1 MRSVTYKKYIEY
13 SFLRYALSII
23 VILFIMMIA
32 FLSVNFK
39 VLEHYENKKNT
50 LKLLQVLEQQFLS
63 YNLAL
68 ENLSKDTEII
78 NLVSGSSN
86 SHPSEVNRT
95 LYNFVNAQDLKAN
108 FVLLDKDFNI
118 ISSNLFESNKELF
131 LESRVLEKVS
141 AAPLNNTYIT
151 PSRLNYDYEQESSLI
166 FAHAVMDGK
175 EKVGYLFFDILS
187 KDIENLFMRSPID
200 SIVLTDR
207 YDHIIFYTGKK
218 SVDLTLKYPGDKY
231 MNTFSKDGE
240 IDINGTKYQGQIN
253 TFIDGQFTLY
263 TMVSKEIQRRS
274 FYYGLWFIILSA
286 FIMLFM
292 IPYIT
297 RRISEKNVSAIEEM
311 IGSITQMSH
320 GKKVEHPV
328 IFEEFNK
335 LLSSFEMVLAEK
347 EALIKNNS
355 ELSERK
361 RIMEIKQLEEQFNPH
376 FLFNILETLKYQIMI
391 DKDKAVEMV
400 LAFAGLMRYSIYY
413 GSTVVP
419 LGTDIEYINDYL
431 MLQKLRYNRRLTY
444 SIDIPD
450 ELQECLI
457 PKLLLQPIVENS
469 LSHGLVDVIHIT
481 IRAECRADML
491 IISVEDNGKGIDSQ
505 NLQLLR
511 ESLEK
516 DSIYKEHIGLYNS
529 HRVIKL
535 LYGNRYGLEIN
546 SCHGTLITVRLPF
559 VLESEDE

>member
-50 LKLLQVLEQQFLS
+50 LKLLQVLEKQFLS
-63 YNLAL
+63 YNLTL

-141 AAPLNNTYIT
+141 SAPLNNTYIT

-400 LAFAGLMRYSIYY
+400 LAFAALMRYSIYY

>member
-1 MRSVTYKKYIEY
+1 
-13 SFLRYALSII
+13 
-23 VILFIMMIA
+23 MMIA

-50 LKLLQVLEQQFLS
+50 LKLLQVLEKQFLS

-86 SHPSEVNRT
+86 SHPSGVNRT

-218 SVDLTLKYPGDKY
+218 SIDLTLKYPGDKY

-400 LAFAGLMRYSIYY
+400 LAFAALMRYSIYY

>member
-50 LKLLQVLEQQFLS
+50 LKLLQVLEKQFLS

-141 AAPLNNTYIT
+141 SAPLNNTYIT

-231 MNTFSKDGE
+231 INTFSKDGE

>member
-50 LKLLQVLEQQFLS
+50 LKLLQVLEKQFLS
-63 YNLAL
+63 YNLTL

-361 RIMEIKQLEEQFNPH
+361 RLMEIKQLEEQFNPH

>member
-1 MRSVTYKKYIEY
+1 
-13 SFLRYALSII
+13 
-23 VILFIMMIA
+23 MMIA

-50 LKLLQVLEQQFLS
+50 LKLLQVLEKQFLS

-335 LLSSFEMVLAEK
+335 LLSSFEMVLVEK

-376 FLFNILETLKYQIMI
+376 FLFNILETLKYQIML

-400 LAFAGLMRYSIYY
+400 LAFAALMRYSIYY

>member
-50 LKLLQVLEQQFLS
+50 LKLLQVLEKQFLS

-141 AAPLNNTYIT
+141 SAPLNNTYIT

-231 MNTFSKDGE
+231 INTFSKDGE

-400 LAFAGLMRYSIYY
+400 LAFAALMRYSIYY

>member
-50 LKLLQVLEQQFLS
+50 LKLLQVLEKQFLS
-63 YNLAL
+63 YNLTL

-141 AAPLNNTYIT
+141 SAPLNNTYIT

-218 SVDLTLKYPGDKY
+218 SIDLTLKYPGDKY

-335 LLSSFEMVLAEK
+335 LLSSFEMELAEK

-400 LAFAGLMRYSIYY
+400 LAFAALMRYSIYY

-481 IRAECRADML
+481 IRAECRADIL

>member
-50 LKLLQVLEQQFLS
+50 LKLLQVLEKQFLS

-286 FIMLFM
+286 FIILFM

-335 LLSSFEMVLAEK
+335 LLSSFDMVLAEK

-400 LAFAGLMRYSIYY
+400 LAFAALMRYSIYY

-444 SIDIPD
+444 SIYIPD

>member
-32 FLSVNFK
+32 FLSFNFK

-50 LKLLQVLEQQFLS
+50 LKLLQVLEKQFLS
-63 YNLAL
+63 YNLDL

-78 NLVSGSSN
+78 NLVSDSSN

-166 FAHAVMDGK
+166 FAHAVMNGK
-175 EKVGYLFFDILS
+175 EKVGYLFFDVLS
-187 KDIENLFMRSPID
+187 KDIEDLFMRSPID

-328 IFEEFNK
+328 VFEEFNK

-469 LSHGLVDVIHIT
+469 LAHGLVDVIHIT
-481 IRAECRADML
+481 IRAECSADML

-529 HRVIKL
+529 HRVVKL

>member
-50 LKLLQVLEQQFLS
+50 LKLLQVLEKQFLS

-274 FYYGLWFIILSA
+274 FYYGLRFIILSA

-400 LAFAGLMRYSIYY
+400 LAFAALMRYSIYY

>member
-50 LKLLQVLEQQFLS
+50 LKLLQVLEKQFLS

-400 LAFAGLMRYSIYY
+400 LAFAALMRYSIYY

-529 HRVIKL
+529 HRVVKL

>member
-32 FLSVNFK
+32 FLSFNFK

-50 LKLLQVLEQQFLS
+50 LKLLQVLEKQFLS

-166 FAHAVMDGK
+166 FAHAVMNGK
-175 EKVGYLFFDILS
+175 EKVGYLFFDVLS

-231 MNTFSKDGE
+231 MNTFSKNGE

-328 IFEEFNK
+328 VFEEFNK

-469 LSHGLVDVIHIT
+469 LAHGLVDVIHIT
-481 IRAECRADML
+481 IRAECSADML

-529 HRVIKL
+529 HRVVKL

>member
-1 MRSVTYKKYIEY
+1 M
-13 SFLRYALSII
+13 
-23 VILFIMMIA
+23 
-32 FLSVNFK
+32 
-39 VLEHYENKKNT
+39 
-50 LKLLQVLEQQFLS
+50 
-63 YNLAL
+63 
-68 ENLSKDTEII
+68 
-78 NLVSGSSN
+78 
-86 SHPSEVNRT
+86 NRT

-400 LAFAGLMRYSIYY
+400 LAFAALMRYSIYY

-481 IRAECRADML
+481 IRAECRADIL

-546 SCHGTLITVRLPF
+546 SCHGTLITIRLPF

>member
-32 FLSVNFK
+32 FLSFNFK

-50 LKLLQVLEQQFLS
+50 LKLLQVLEKQFLS

-166 FAHAVMDGK
+166 FAHAVMNGK
-175 EKVGYLFFDILS
+175 EKVGYLFFDVLS

-231 MNTFSKDGE
+231 MNTFSKNGE

-328 IFEEFNK
+328 VFEEFNK

-400 LAFAGLMRYSIYY
+400 LAFAALMRYSIYY

>member
-1 MRSVTYKKYIEY
+1 
-13 SFLRYALSII
+13 
-23 VILFIMMIA
+23 MMIA

-50 LKLLQVLEQQFLS
+50 LKLLQVLEKQFLS

-400 LAFAGLMRYSIYY
+400 LAFAALMRYSIYY

-546 SCHGTLITVRLPF
+546 SCHGTLITIRLPF

>member
-13 SFLRYALSII
+13 SLLRYALSII

-32 FLSVNFK
+32 FLSFNFK

-50 LKLLQVLEQQFLS
+50 LKLLQVLEKQFLS

-166 FAHAVMDGK
+166 FAHAVMNGK
-175 EKVGYLFFDILS
+175 EKVGYLFFDVLS

-231 MNTFSKDGE
+231 MNTFSKNGE

-328 IFEEFNK
+328 VFEEFNK

-400 LAFAGLMRYSIYY
+400 LAFAALMRYSIYY

>member
-50 LKLLQVLEQQFLS
+50 LKLLQVLEKQFLS

-218 SVDLTLKYPGDKY
+218 SIDLTLKYPGDKY

-400 LAFAGLMRYSIYY
+400 LAFAALMRYSIYY

-481 IRAECRADML
+481 IRAEFRADML

>member
-50 LKLLQVLEQQFLS
+50 LKLLQVLEKQFLS

-218 SVDLTLKYPGDKY
+218 SIDLTLKYPGDKY

-400 LAFAGLMRYSIYY
+400 LAFAALMRYSIYY

-469 LSHGLVDVIHIT
+469 MSHGLVDVIHIT